1 MMKTAGAFA
10 LGPSLGGS
18 LGKVRGPGPS
28 RCRGL
33 SASGGSGQCTESCCI
48 FKFITNST
56 AMGRLGVSQGIKM
69 DFGLFEIGRREKKSS
84 WHYFV

>member
-10 LGPSLGGS
+10 LGPSLGDS

-28 RCRGL
+28 HCHGL
-33 SASGGSGQCTESCCI
+33 SASGVSGQCTESFCI

-56 AMGRLGVSQGIKM
+56 AIGRLGVYQGSKM
-69 DFGLFEIGRREKKSS
+69 DFGLFEEGRREEKSS
-84 WHYFV
+84 